1 MDSKKRDRGPA
12 LARRLPL
19 GTGLM
24 ILVAVLLLSC
34 GRRGEKEPEPEV
46 VRPAKLFRVTSAVE
60 ENLRE
65 LPGRVR
71 ASRRA
76 DLAFQVSGPLT
87 TFPVEEGD
95 PVKRGEVVARIL
107 PRDFKT
113 ALATAKANELEAM
126 HQYNRYKDLYIKK
139 QVSKADFDRAK
150 REYDVAKSDVTNAEN
165 ALKDT
170 YLRAP
175 FAGVIARR
183 YVENFQEVR
192 AKDPIVSLQDVSELE
207 IVVDVPETLM
217 ARVRNK
223 SKGAVVAEVEFSA
236 MAGVKH
242 DLTLKEFSTEADD
255 QTQTY
260 RVVLALPAPKGA
272 NILPGMTAKVT
283 GKSQAEAEAAA
294 ETEDKASE
302 DTVEGLK
309 GIKVKKGFLVP
320 VNSVFADE
328 TGREF
333 VWVVDSGNMTV
344 EMREVKVGSVSG
356 SSIIVLEGL
365 EAGEAIV
372 SAGVSY
378 LQSGMKIREL
388 RSN

>member
-1 MDSKKRDRGPA
+1 MESKKRDRGLVSG
-12 LARRLPL
+12 LARRVPL

-24 ILVAVLLLSC
+24 VLAAVLLLSC
-34 GRRGEKEPEPEV
+34 GRRGEEEPEPEV
-46 VRPAKLFRVTSAVE
+46 VRPAKLFRVSSAVE

-87 TFPVEEGD
+87 AFPVEEGD
-95 PVKRGEVVARIL
+95 PVKRGAVVARIL

-175 FAGVIARR
+175 FTGVIARR

-242 DLTLKEFSTEADD
+242 DVTLKEFSTEADD

-272 NILPGMTAKVT
+272 NILPGMTAKVV
-283 GKSQAEAEAAA
+283 GKSQSAEE
-294 ETEDKASE
+294 ETEDNGSE
-302 DTVEGLK
+302 EAVEGLK
-309 GIKVKKGFLVP
+309 GIKVKQGFLVP

-328 TGREF
+328 AGREF
-333 VWVVDSGNMTV
+333 VWVVDSGSMTV

-365 EAGEAIV
+365 EAGETIV
-372 SAGVSY
+372 SAGVNY
-378 LQSGMKIREL
+378 LQSGMKIREMKA
-388 RSN
+388 N